1 MSESEEA
8 EAARTGRGRPRD
20 PAVDAAAL
28 RETLA
33 LLDAHGYEGLRV
45 ADVARNAGIGLG
57 SLYRRWPTKY
67 ALVVAALRAAAA
79 ERETPATGDPVE
91 DLVAGLRGLCAGLE
105 RRGGGRLMS
114 VLLSDPDS
122 ELATAVREAKITPY
136 LAANRDRLRRVVGP
150 VPDLETRADAGAALV
165 FAGLLAHGAPPDE
178 ARIRAEIVPLMTGD
192 PGVFERQFE

>member
-1 MSESEEA
+1 MSETNSRA
-8 EAARTGRGRPRD
+8 RRPTRTGPGRPRD

-33 LLDAHGYEGLRV
+33 LLDAHGYERLRV

-67 ALVVAALRAAAA
+67 ALVVAALREAAA
-79 ERETPATGDPVE
+79 ERDVPATDDPVE

-105 RRGGGRLMS
+105 QRGGPLLA
-114 VLLSDPDS
+114 VLLSDPAS

-165 FAGLLAHGAPPDE
+165 FVQLLTHGTPPDE
-178 ARIRAEIVPLMTGD
+178 TRIRAEIVPLMTG
-192 PGVFERQFE
+192 VSSR